1 MKMDFVFSQPVFTSS
16 VRKTRAN
23 DNKLFVQTDC
33 AFEQNI
39 KAKIF
44 NLLYA
49 NYFKFTS
56 AGSLRSQHYMHIQ
69 YCLDYMQDIYWTFY
83 NCNRLDIYSI
93 CMFKQVDSLKA
104 CVFNWQRY
112 RQEWCLGRLQNAK
125 LRNNW
130 WSCRFSHG
138 LNLFLEMY
146 DIDVSRL
153 SAGLAGLTRQDD
165 DRFTD
170 NLVAWPLDNSQ
181 RFCASPVMVD
191 YGYGLCLVLLMSNL
205 CGDFVSFFQYSWIF
219 IFWCF
224 SHVSLRGLRKWIWKS
239 TVFDWILKLG
249 FARVIFVLNFAAK
262 VTGTGSSQLYSM
274 NMVESGSI
282 RNFSIRN
289 IITRNKLLGFILRL
303 LHGWTSVSA
312 KHQNHSPP
320 SALN

>member
-104 CVFNWQRY
+104 CVFN
-112 RQEWCLGRLQNAK
+112 
-125 LRNNW
+125 
-130 WSCRFSHG
+130 
-138 LNLFLEMY
+138 
-146 DIDVSRL
+146 
-153 SAGLAGLTRQDD
+153 
-165 DRFTD
+165 
-170 NLVAWPLDNSQ
+170 
-181 RFCASPVMVD
+181 
-191 YGYGLCLVLLMSNL
+191 
-205 CGDFVSFFQYSWIF
+205 
-219 IFWCF
+219 
-224 SHVSLRGLRKWIWKS
+224 
-239 TVFDWILKLG
+239 
-249 FARVIFVLNFAAK
+249 
-262 VTGTGSSQLYSM
+262 
-274 NMVESGSI
+274 
-282 RNFSIRN
+282 
-289 IITRNKLLGFILRL
+289 
-303 LHGWTSVSA
+303 
-312 KHQNHSPP
+312 
-320 SALN
+320 